1 MRSGSG
7 SGIIGVPRS
16 ARRGEDHV
24 PVGQTSIK
32 THVPLNSLVLTRQ
45 TQKQSSQE
53 IFLTQKLIG
62 RVQQKSSFPMLKASC
77 LFLIPLSSLSPSMAI
92 AAVPSFSLGNFIL

>member
-45 TQKQSSQE
+45 TQKQSPSGNLSDSE
-53 IFLTQKLIG
+53 IDWASPTKIQFPHA
-62 RVQQKSSFPMLKASC
+62 KSL
-77 LFLIPLSSLSPSMAI
+77 LPLSDPSL
-92 AAVPSFSLGNFIL
+92 FSVSINGHCSCSFILPW